1 MIKIKIIFLPFLSI
15 FIIIVATLTA
25 LRWLLD
31 VYLGIISINVKVL
44 DFYIPIVVA
53 GISVVIFMR
62 KRLRILDFKNSYIS
76 STYMMLFM
84 VVAIVFS
91 ACFSQ
96 RIVSSA
102 LYDLVELSKID
113 SISSVDNQTFFTFK
127 HYDVEAEKAVYG
139 IDYKVS
145 GTRNNDLTM
154 VLYIAVPFQSKVNA
168 WYGVSFYKRI
178 SNHLNDKEKKA
189 ELDIFI
195 RETEKKYSNYDYL

>member
-1 MIKIKIIFLPFLSI
+1 M
-15 FIIIVATLTA
+15 
-25 LRWLLD
+25 
-31 VYLGIISINVKVL
+31 
-44 DFYIPIVVA
+44 
-53 GISVVIFMR
+53 
-62 KRLRILDFKNSYIS
+62 
-76 STYMMLFM
+76 
-84 VVAIVFS
+84 
-91 ACFSQ
+91 
-96 RIVSSA
+96 
-102 LYDLVELSKID
+102 SKID

-195 RETEKKYSNYDYL
+195 RETEKKYSNYDFYNKTYFELLSASEKKDGFESTIYRANPDKKNLPIYIFRSYDNQFHDRDSATIKDLFWSTLISILIIYLLLIKPQVRRQYLSKHSRRT